1 MVMSFW
7 SLLRRTPIHAAA
19 AAVLPL
25 AGLGQTGAASAGER
39 LASLPNPVPPANAA
53 GAARPIAAWQEFC
66 AKRPAECAIDAS
78 EPERVALTPTAWKTI
93 VEINA
98 RVNRVVK
105 PLTDME
111 HWGVVDRWDFAE
123 DGYGDCED
131 YQLLKRRLLVSAG
144 FSRRAMPM
152 TVVLDENNEGHA
164 VLMIRT
170 DRGDFVL
177 DNKRDDVLSWQATG
191 YVFVKRESQLET
203 AWVSLNHVSGV
214 TSTASRR

>member
-7 SLLRRTPIHAAA
+7 SFLHRPPLHVAAA
-19 AAVLPL
+19 ALLTVVGSLQA
-25 AGLGQTGAASAGER
+25 GAASAGER
-39 LASLPNPVPPANAA
+39 FAALPNPVPPANAA
-53 GAARPIAAWQEFC
+53 GAARPIAAWHEFC
-66 AKRPAECAIDAS
+66 AKRPAECAIDTS
-78 EPERVALTPTAWKTI
+78 EPDRIALSAATWKTI
-93 VEINA
+93 VEINFK
-98 RVNRVVK
+98 VNRVVK

-131 YQLLKRRLLVSAG
+131 YQLLKRRMLVSAG
-144 FSRRAMPM
+144 FPRRALPM

-191 YVFVKRESQLET
+191 YVFVKRESQMET

>member
-1 MVMSFW
+1 MSSW
-7 SLLRRTPIHAAA
+7 SLLRRTPIHAAT
-19 AAVLPL
+19 AAVLAL
-25 AGLGQTGAASAGER
+25 AGLTHSGAAAAGER
-39 LASLPNPVPPANAA
+39 LASLPSPVPPANAA

-66 AKRPAECAIDAS
+66 AKRPAECAIDVA

-93 VEINA
+93 VEINS

-131 YQLLKRRLLVSAG
+131 YQLLKRRMLVSAG